1 MSTRLHVL
9 VHGTVHGVG
18 FRRATERA
26 ARRAGVGG
34 YVRNRPDGTL
44 EAALEGE
51 PAAVDRVLE
60 LLRTGPPGAHVTDV
74 EVEEVPRRDER
85 SFTVR

>member
-18 FRRATERA
+18 FRRATERSEVTA
-26 ARRAGVGG
+26 LYA
-34 YVRNRPDGTL
+34 PEHGTL